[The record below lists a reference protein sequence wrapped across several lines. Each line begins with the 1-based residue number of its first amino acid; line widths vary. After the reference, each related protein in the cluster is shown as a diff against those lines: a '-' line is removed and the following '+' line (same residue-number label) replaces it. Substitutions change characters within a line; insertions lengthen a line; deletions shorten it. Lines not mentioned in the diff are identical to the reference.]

1 MENHQ
6 YCGSSS
12 SPLDIELLDVFSAH
26 YDLVDVIN
34 DISSNTQ
41 VVYI

>member
-26 YDLVDVIN
+26 YEKESVEKDENRFFV
-34 DISSNTQ
+34 Q
-41 VVYI
+41 